1 MYRKIW
7 KELITWKKSQ
17 GRKPLILNGAR
28 QVGKTYILKEFGAKE
43 FKNFAYLNCD
53 KNPRA
58 AGIFSDFDTERIIR
72 AISAVTE
79 TVIEK
84 ENTLIFID
92 EIQEIPNAVS
102 CLKYFCEDAPEY
114 YIVAAG
120 SLLGIRNHEETSFP
134 VGKVNS
140 LQMYPMTFD
149 EFLRGIGRE
158 KIADYIAGS
167 SYKEISALKD
177 ECIELL
183 RQYYF
188 TGGMPEAVD
197 VYAKTKDIWRV
208 RGVQNQILSEYAD
221 DISKHADKNILPRI
235 NLVWNSIPSQL
246 VKENKKFIYGA
257 IKKGARAAEFET
269 AIRWLIDAGLV
280 HKVSRV
286 TKASVPLKFYE
297 DLSAFKLFM
306 NDCGLLGALSQTPP
320 AEILVGSKIFEEYK
334 GAFTEQYVFQQ
345 LNACPNLFCY
355 YYTNENST
363 LELDFLVQK
372 NSEIIPIEVKAEEN
386 LKSKSLRTFTE
397 KNKEIKGLRFSMS
410 DYRDQNW
417 MQNIPLYCVEKWG
430 EE

>member
-1 MYRKIW
+1 M
-7 KELITWKKSQ
+7 
-17 GRKPLILNGAR
+17 
-28 QVGKTYILKEFGAKE
+28 
-43 FKNFAYLNCD
+43 
-53 KNPRA
+53 
-58 AGIFSDFDTERIIR
+58 
-72 AISAVTE
+72 
-79 TVIEK
+79 
-84 ENTLIFID
+84 
-92 EIQEIPNAVS
+92 
-102 CLKYFCEDAPEY
+102 
-114 YIVAAG
+114 
-120 SLLGIRNHEETSFP
+120 
-134 VGKVNS
+134 
-140 LQMYPMTFD
+140 
-149 EFLRGIGRE
+149 
-158 KIADYIAGS
+158 
-167 SYKEISALKD
+167 
-177 ECIELL
+177 

-334 GAFTEQYVFQQ
+334 GAFPEQYVFQQ